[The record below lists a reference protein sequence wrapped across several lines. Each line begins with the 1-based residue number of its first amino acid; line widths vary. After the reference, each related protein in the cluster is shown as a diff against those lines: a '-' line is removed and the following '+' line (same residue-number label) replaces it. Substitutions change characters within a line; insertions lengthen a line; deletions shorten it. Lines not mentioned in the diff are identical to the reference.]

1 MARPRGVENPF
12 GKRNAAGMTRRTRA
26 PWRFFPSAVWPRPAD
41 CHKVPARLVRSGR
54 LESTLAMVE
63 RIRASR
69 IGPVQ
74 AADIRFGDV
83 TVFVGPQATG
93 KSILL
98 QLLKLLVDKRAVHE
112 TMKRFGLARR
122 NDAKIFFDQYF
133 GEGMRSIWS
142 EEDSRLVLGKAR
154 RPTDLAAY
162 ARPGRISTPEKL
174 FYIPAQR
181 VMSLRDGMTRP
192 FTDYRVGDPFVL
204 RDFSEKLHGI
214 VQNEIG
220 IDEEVF
226 PRQQRLVAALRRP
239 LEEHIFGNFGLRT
252 DTSGHQGRLVL
263 NSSDSSRLPYLVWSA
278 GQREF
283 VPLLLGL
290 YWLLPASK
298 VPTRNALEWVVIE
311 EPEMGLHPN
320 GIGAVINLIL
330 ELRLRGYRVCIST
343 HSPHVLDVV
352 WALRF
357 FQENGGKDRDVP
369 RLLDLPSKGKT
380 RKLADAAL
388 KCVFKTYFFKR
399 DGMVVDISDLDP
411 GSDDVAEGGWGGLT
425 EFSGHVGETV
435 AEVASRAA
443 IDAT

>member
-1 MARPRGVENPF
+1 
-12 GKRNAAGMTRRTRA
+12 
-26 PWRFFPSAVWPRPAD
+26 
-41 CHKVPARLVRSGR
+41 
-54 LESTLAMVE
+54 MVE
-63 RIRASR
+63 RIRASK
-69 IGPVQ
+69 IGPVTD
-74 AADIRFGDV
+74 ADISFGDV
-83 TVFVGPQATG
+83 TIFVGPQATG
-93 KSILL
+93 KSIFL
-98 QLLKLLVDKRAVHE
+98 QMLKLLVDRPAIHK
-112 TMKRFGLARR
+112 TMKRFGLAQRGHV
-122 NDAKIFFDQYF
+122 KCFFDQYF
-133 GEGMRSIWS
+133 GEGMASIWS
-142 EEDSRLVLGKAR
+142 EENSQLILGRAR
-154 RPTDLAAY
+154 KLTDLAAY
-162 ARPGRISTPEKL
+162 ARPSRASIPEKL

-192 FTDYRVGDPFVL
+192 FTDYRAGDPFVL

-226 PRQQRLVAALRRP
+226 PRQQRLAAALRRP
-239 LEEHIFGNFGLRT
+239 LGKHIFGNYELRT

-263 NSSDSSRLPYLVWSA
+263 NSGEGLPLPYLVWSA

-320 GIGAVINLIL
+320 GIGAVINLVM

-343 HSPHVLDVV
+343 HSPHVLDVI

-357 FQENGGKDRDVP
+357 FQENNGEIRDVL
-369 RLLDLPSKGKT
+369 RLLDLASEGKT

-388 KCVFKTYFFKR
+388 KSKFKPIISNGTEQLTTYPISIRVRTMSQKEDGVVSRSSR
-399 DGMVVDISDLDP
+399 DM
-411 GSDDVAEGGWGGLT
+411 
-425 EFSGHVGETV
+425 
-435 AEVASRAA
+435 
-443 IDAT
+443 